1 MKWDGI
7 IKGSNK
13 ERIPAIEYWV
23 LETFDFS
30 LEEGAFYQIL
40 LNKKYS
46 TKTWKYFADK
56 LSISLKSFSRL
67 LNELESL
74 GIIERY
80 RVKTIGNRC
89 RTVIVPL
96 VDIHGLIPKPDIIA
110 RVKMGYSDIM
120 REEGL

>member
-7 IKGSNK
+7 IKGSTK
-13 ERIPAIEYWV
+13 ERIPAIEYWI
-23 LETFDFS
+23 LETFNLS

-40 LNKKYS
+40 LNEKYS
-46 TKTWKYFADK
+46 TETWKYFADK

-67 LNELESL
+67 LNKLEGL

-80 RVKTIGNRC
+80 KVKTVGNRY
-89 RTVIVPL
+89 RTIIVPL
-96 VDIHGLIPKPDIIA
+96 VDIRGLIPKPDIIA
-110 RVKMGYSDIM
+110 RVEMGHSDII